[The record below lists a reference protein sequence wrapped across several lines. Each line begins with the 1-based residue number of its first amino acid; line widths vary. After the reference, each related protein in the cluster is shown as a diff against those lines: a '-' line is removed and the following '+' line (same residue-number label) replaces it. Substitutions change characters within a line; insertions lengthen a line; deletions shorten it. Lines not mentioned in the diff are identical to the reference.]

1 MSPRNVRKGPGTVFK
16 LIVLCQVNAEGPF
29 CLGFIASMFFLAV
42 SNMTA
47 ILTAV
52 NDGGVNRPVYKGWID
67 CGRQV
72 YSVEGIRGLY
82 QGVTPN
88 IWGAGLSWGL
98 YFFL

>member
-1 MSPRNVRKGPGTVFK
+1 MSY
-16 LIVLCQVNAEGPF
+16 
-29 CLGFIASMFFLAV
+29 LAV
-42 SNMTA
+42 SNMAAT
-47 ILTAV
+47 LTAV

-72 YSVEGIRGLY
+72 YAVEGIRGLY